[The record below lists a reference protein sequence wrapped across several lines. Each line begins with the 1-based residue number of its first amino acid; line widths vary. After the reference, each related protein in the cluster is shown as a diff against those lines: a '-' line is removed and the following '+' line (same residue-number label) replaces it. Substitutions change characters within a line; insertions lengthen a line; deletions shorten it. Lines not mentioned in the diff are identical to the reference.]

1 MTVTS
6 FLILLLIAGICG
18 ATAQAVVGYS
28 RGGCLASVG
37 LGLVGALLGSWL
49 SRAVGLPALFVFDVG
64 GANIPLVWTIIGAAL
79 VVLVVSLV
87 QRSSAPRR

>member
-1 MTVTS
+1 MTLTS

-18 ATAQAVVGYS
+18 AMAQAVVGYS

-49 SRAVGLPALFVFDVG
+49 SGVAGLPALFVLDVG

-79 VVLVVSLV
+79 VVLLVSLV